1 MLGSDVASTW
11 LPVRRGPDPR
21 PITSVSCP
29 RKGPLPSEISLLKCG
44 QMNEARPERC
54 AEYGCRKAVAFL
66 PQLEELRGVSRA
78 TLKVF
83 QGPRVELDPVFDDA
97 PDADDAF
104 EGGEVV

>member
-1 MLGSDVASTW
+1 MASTW

-44 QMNEARPERC
+44 QMHDFAPARC

-83 QGPRVELDPVFDDA
+83 QGPRVEMDPVTDDA
-97 PDADDAF
+97 SDVDDALG
-104 EGGEVV
+104 GGEIV